1 MNYLSPKA
9 LEIEPYTPGEQPRD
23 RKYIKLNTNEN
34 AYPPSP
40 RVKAAI
46 SGLADSLRLYPDPDC
61 GALRAAIARR
71 IGALRQHVKVSV
83 PYAEG
88 AVLSLIHDGGQVVN
102 EDYTA
107 DGTVVECYLDAALCQ
122 RVEKMLKNGHVE
134 AVGSAE

>member
-46 SGLADSLRLYPDPDC
+46 SGLTDSLRLYPDPDC
-61 GALRAAIARR
+61 GALRAACSLRMCLWATVRTRCWRLRLRR
-71 IGALRQHVKVSV
+71 W
-83 PYAEG
+83 
-88 AVLSLIHDGGQVVN
+88 
-102 EDYTA
+102 
-107 DGTVVECYLDAALCQ
+107 
-122 RVEKMLKNGHVE
+122 
-134 AVGSAE
+134 

>member
-46 SGLADSLRLYPDPDC
+46 SGLTDSLRLYPDPDC
-61 GALRAAIARR
+61 GALRLAIARR
-71 IGALRQHVKVSV
+71 HGVQPENVFV
-83 PYAEG
+83 G
-88 AVLSLIHDGGQVVN
+88 
-102 EDYTA
+102 
-107 DGTVVECYLDAALCQ
+107 
-122 RVEKMLKNGHVE
+122 NG
-134 AVGSAE
+134 